1 MRIKRIS
8 LENFGSHQKTDIT
21 FADGINAIIGNNG
34 AGKTTILEAIA
45 YALYHRA
52 SRQQDELIR
61 IGAPYMRVALEF
73 EVDGRSYI
81 VTRERGRD
89 GGVSAELHEIIEG
102 GKKLIQRDQSKVSSQ
117 IEAILGFSRDVFLQG
132 IYVRQG
138 EIQELLE
145 SQPSKRKEIIARLLG
160 IDMLERLWEELRGV
174 IDRLD
179 SEIRAMDREIA
190 AMGDVDKERLE
201 VERKIEELKG
211 KLSELDSQKYILQSK
226 IEELRKLV
234 DEIEEK
240 RRKFIELKSKLTE
253 IERKIEQNIR
263 KKRELESELIRIDE
277 SLSKLPEIEK
287 IASKFDKISR
297 LRDLAVK
304 LSDLRRNI
312 EAANER
318 LDELR
323 ALEKEISDIEG
334 RKEILVRIKEEIEE
348 KRSKKQELT
357 KMDMKLAGLK
367 EKESDLLRRID
378 EIRVLSSL
386 ELNSLREIAEE
397 VPEDPEDALQFCS
410 QFSENLKKHLEEID
424 QNMKN
429 LNNEI
434 AALRERINSYSV
446 YLGELSTNPER
457 CPLCGSKLT
466 MEVIEELRGNL
477 QRSLNEMEAR
487 IPEIEERLASLNEE
501 RKLTVERIGRVDD
514 ASKKLR
520 ENLRELS
527 SINDSLRKIEEDIR
541 DLSEKIAELGDH
553 LRDLDELELEYRKL
567 ISDIERVEKLK
578 ERAEGLRSLLIG
590 VDLDKMRQEIS
601 SLEGEI
607 ASLTKELNVVN
618 IEEEYQR
625 SKKAFIEF
633 ERLKGLLRERER
645 ISSILNELSE
655 EISLDSEK
663 VRELSEMIASL
674 GFDEAAL
681 SEARSELNEAEE
693 RMREI
698 IKTRGEL
705 EGVMGELKKKI
716 SELETKSEKLRKLRE
731 RKEKYENFRLKV
743 LKIREIFSRDRGI
756 QASLRERAKP
766 IIERELNEIFSSFG
780 FDYDSIELDENFT
793 PILRRGGKAYSFDIL
808 SGGERISLALALRLA
823 IARYLVSTKI
833 ECFILDEPTIHLD
846 DERIESLL
854 EALSSLQIPQIIVVT
869 HSPRFRD
876 IASRSI
882 LVSKVNGISNIEML
896 EEVMVSD

>member
-1 MRIKRIS
+1 MRIRRIS

-21 FADGINAIIGNNG
+21 FSDGINAIIGNNG

-52 SRQQDELIR
+52 SRSQDELIR
-61 IGAPYMRVALEF
+61 IGAPYMRVTLEF
-73 EVDGRSYI
+73 EADGRSYI

-89 GGVSAELHEIIEG
+89 GEVSAELYEIAEV
-102 GKKLIQRDQSKVSSQ
+102 GKKFIQRDQSKVSSQ

-160 IDMLERLWEELRGV
+160 IDILERLWEELRGV
-174 IDRLD
+174 VDRLD
-179 SEIRAMDREIA
+179 SEIRGIDREITA
-190 AMGDVDKERLE
+190 IGDVDRERLE
-201 VERKIEELKG
+201 VEREIERIKGELSDLDSQRYALQSRIEELK
-211 KLSELDSQKYILQSK
+211 KVI
-226 IEELRKLV
+226 

-240 RRKFIELKSKLTE
+240 RRNFIELKSKLTE
-253 IERKIEQNIR
+253 VERKIEQNMR
-263 KKRELESELIRIDE
+263 KKKELEDDLIKIDE

-297 LRDLAVK
+297 LRDLAMK
-304 LSDLRRNI
+304 LLDLRRNL
-312 EAANER
+312 ETANER
-318 LDELR
+318 LDELK
-323 ALEKEISDIEG
+323 ALEEEISNIEG
-334 RKEILVRIKEEIEE
+334 RKETFTRIKEEIED
-348 KRSKKQELT
+348 KRRKKQELT
-357 KMDMKLAGLK
+357 KIDMKLTDLK
-367 EKESDLLRRID
+367 EKEKDLLRRID
-378 EIRVLSSL
+378 EINALSGE
-386 ELNSLREIAEE
+386 ELHSLREVAEGA
-397 VPEDPEDALQFCS
+397 PEDLEDALRFCS
-410 QFSENLKKHLEEID
+410 QLSDNLKKYLEEID
-424 QNMKN
+424 QNIRN
-429 LNNEI
+429 LSDEI
-434 AALRERINSYSV
+434 AALRERINNYSI
-446 YLGELSTNPER
+446 YLGELSVNPER

-466 MEVIEELRGNL
+466 IEVIEELRENL
-477 QRSLNEMEAR
+477 KRRLNEMETR
-487 IPEIEERLASLNEE
+487 IPEIEAKLTGLNEE
-501 RKLTVERIGRVDD
+501 REIIMGRIERIDD
-514 ASKKLR
+514 ISRKLR
-520 ENLRELS
+520 ENLRELN
-527 SINDSLRKIEEDIR
+527 SIKDSLEKIEEDIR
-541 DLSEKIAELGDH
+541 DLSGRVVELESY
-553 LRDLDELELEYRKL
+553 LRDLDELEAEYSKL
-567 ISDIERVEKLK
+567 MSDIERVEKLK
-578 ERAEGLRSLLIG
+578 ERAERLRSLLID
-590 VDLDKMRQEIS
+590 VDFDKMKQEINY
-601 SLEGEI
+601 LEEEI
-607 ASLTKELNVVN
+607 SSLTKELNIVD

-645 ISSILNELSE
+645 ISSILNGLSE

-663 VRELSEMIASL
+663 ARELSERIASL
-674 GFDEAAL
+674 GFEEAAL
-681 SEARSELNEAEE
+681 SEARRELNEAEE

-698 IKTRGEL
+698 IKARGEL
-705 EGVMGELKKKI
+705 EGALSELKKKI
-716 SELETKSEKLRKLRE
+716 NELATKSEKLRKLRE
-731 RKEKYENFRLKV
+731 RKEKYESFRSKI
-743 LKIREIFSRDRGI
+743 LKIREIFSRDKGI

-793 PILRRGGKAYSFDIL
+793 PILRRGGRAYSFDIL

-846 DERIESLL
+846 DERIDSLL

-882 LVSKVNGISNIEML
+882 LVGKVNGISNIEIL

>member
-1 MRIKRIS
+1 LRIRRIS
-8 LENFGSHQKTDIT
+8 LENFGPHQKTDIT

-52 SRQQDELIR
+52 ARSQDELIR

-73 EVDGRSYI
+73 EIDGRSYI

-89 GGVSAELHEIIEG
+89 GGVSAELHEITEG

-174 IDRLD
+174 VDRLD
-179 SEIRAMDREIA
+179 SEIRGMDREIA
-190 AMGDVDKERLE
+190 AIGDVDKERLE
-201 VERKIEELKG
+201 VERNIERIERELSDIDSQRYTLQLKIEELK
-211 KLSELDSQKYILQSK
+211 KV
-226 IEELRKLV
+226 V
-234 DEIEEK
+234 DETEEK
-240 RRKFIELKSKLTE
+240 RREFIELKSKLTE
-253 IERKIEQNIR
+253 VERKIEQNMR
-263 KKRELESELIRIDE
+263 KKKELEDELIKIDE
-277 SLSKLPEIEK
+277 SLSKLPEIEE

-297 LRDLAVK
+297 VRDLAIK
-304 LSDLRRNI
+304 LSDLRRNL
-312 EAANER
+312 ETANER
-318 LDELR
+318 LDELK
-323 ALEKEISDIEG
+323 ALEEEISDIEG
-334 RKEILVRIKEEIEE
+334 RKEIFMRIEEEIEN
-348 KRSKKQELT
+348 KRRKKQELT
-357 KMDMKLAGLK
+357 KLDMKLADLK
-367 EKESDLLRRID
+367 EKEKDLLKRIN
-378 EIRVLSSL
+378 EINVLSSE
-386 ELNSLREIAEE
+386 ELYSLREIVEE
-397 VPEDPEDALQFCS
+397 VPEDPEEALRFCS
-410 QFSENLKKHLEEID
+410 QFSENLKKRLEEID
-424 QNMKN
+424 QNIRN
-429 LNNEI
+429 LNSEA
-434 AALRERINSYSV
+434 AALRERINRYSL
-446 YLGELSTNPER
+446 YLRELNMNPER
-457 CPLCGSKLT
+457 CPLCKSKLT
-466 MEVIEELRGNL
+466 IEDIEKLKENL
-477 QRSLNEMEAR
+477 QRSLNEVEAR
-487 IPEIEERLASLNEE
+487 IPEIEAKLTGLNEE
-501 RKLTVERIGRVDD
+501 RELTMERIERIDD
-514 ASKKLR
+514 VSKKLK
-520 ENLRELS
+520 ENLRELN

-541 DLSEKIAELGDH
+541 DLSEKIVELESH
-553 LRDLDELELEYRKL
+553 LGDLDELEVEYRKL
-567 ISDIERVEKLK
+567 TSDIERVEKLK
-578 ERAEGLRSLLIG
+578 EKAERLRSLLID
-590 VDLDKMRQEIS
+590 VDFDKMRQEIS
-601 SLEGEI
+601 SLEEEI
-607 ASLTKELNVVN
+607 NSLTKELNVTD
-618 IEEEYQR
+618 IEEEYKR

-645 ISSILNELSE
+645 VSSILNGLSE
-655 EISLDSEK
+655 EISLDIEK
-663 VRELSEMIASL
+663 ARELSERIESL

-681 SEARSELNEAEE
+681 SKVRSELNEAEE

-698 IKTRGEL
+698 IKARGEL
-705 EGVMGELKKKI
+705 EGVMSELKKKI
-716 SELETKSEKLRKLRE
+716 NELAAKSEKLRKLRE
-731 RKEKYENFRLKV
+731 RKEKYENFRSKI
-743 LKIREIFSRDRGI
+743 LKIREIFSRDKGI

-766 IIERELNEIFSSFG
+766 IIERELNDIFSSFG

-793 PILRRGGKAYSFDIL
+793 PILRRGGRAYSFDIL